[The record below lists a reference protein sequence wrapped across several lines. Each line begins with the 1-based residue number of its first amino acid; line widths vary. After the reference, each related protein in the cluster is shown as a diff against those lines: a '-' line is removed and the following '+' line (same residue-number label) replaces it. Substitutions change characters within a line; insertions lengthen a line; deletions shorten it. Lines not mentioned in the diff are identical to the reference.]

1 VCVGDWEDG
10 ILRRVGKESCV
21 HCTLNA
27 SSASASS
34 LSLSLLGVGEARAH
48 THTHTH
54 TLLSPAGARSQMH
67 YELRDSTHH
76 DLKDSMAHTATAQLQ
91 KMSRG
96 HELWDSTAYDATSSL
111 QPLSPGAVAAGAVSR
126 WVRVTESAAIIL
138 QVI

>member
-1 VCVGDWEDG
+1 
-10 ILRRVGKESCV
+10 
-21 HCTLNA
+21 
-27 SSASASS
+27 
-34 LSLSLLGVGEARAH
+34 
-48 THTHTH
+48 
-54 TLLSPAGARSQMH
+54 MH

-91 KMSRG
+91 KMSMG